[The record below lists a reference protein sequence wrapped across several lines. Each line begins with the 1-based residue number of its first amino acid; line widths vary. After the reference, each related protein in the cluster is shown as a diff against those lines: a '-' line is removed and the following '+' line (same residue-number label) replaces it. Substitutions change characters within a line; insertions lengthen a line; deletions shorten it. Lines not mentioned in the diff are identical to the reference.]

1 VAGLLSAETKS
12 KIHEAIRHYPE
23 KRSAAKAALRLAQEQ
38 LGWLSPEAVAEV
50 AIEIGLDSNAL
61 YQLSTFYDMFYN
73 QPIGRYVLGVCDN
86 LSCCLR
92 GSDRLLEHLQD
103 KLGISPGETTPDGL
117 FTLKTVDCL
126 AACGN
131 APVMMVNE
139 EYHEKLT
146 LEAVD
151 RLLEEL
157 RQKAAT
163 VKGRGES
170 SQDSGLRT
178 QDPGLGGEEA

>member
-1 VAGLLSAETKS
+1 MAGLLTEQTRAR
-12 KIHEAIRHYPE
+12 IHEAIHHYPE
-23 KRSAAKAALRLAQEQ
+23 SRSAAKAALRLAQEQ

-50 AIEIGLDSNAL
+50 AVEMDLDPNAL

-73 QPIGRYVLGVCDN
+73 QPVGRYVLGVCDN

-92 GSDRLLEHLQD
+92 GSDRLVEHLQAR
-103 KLGISPGETTPDGL
+103 LGIKPGETTPDGV

-126 AACGN
+126 ASCGT

-139 EYHEKLT
+139 EYHERLT

-151 RLLEEL
+151 RLLDEL
-157 RQKAAT
+157 RARTKA
-163 VKGRGES
+163 
-170 SQDSGLRT
+170 
-178 QDPGLGGEEA
+178 

>member
-1 VAGLLSAETKS
+1 MAGLLSDETRA
-12 KIHEAIRHYPE
+12 KIREAIHHYPE
-23 KRSAAKAALRLAQEQ
+23 KRSAAKTALRVAQEQ

-50 AIEIGLDSNAL
+50 AAEMDLDPNAL
-61 YQLSTFYDMFYN
+61 YQLATFYDMFYDR
-73 QPIGRYVLGVCDN
+73 PVGSYVLGVCDN

-92 GSDRLLEHLQD
+92 GGDRLLEYLQA
-103 KLGISPGETTPDGL
+103 KLGIAPGETTPDGV

-139 EYHEKLT
+139 EYHERLT
-146 LEAVD
+146 LEDVD

-157 RQKAAT
+157 RQKVGAGNGRAAT
-163 VKGRGES
+163 ELGTG
-170 SQDSGLRT
+170 T
-178 QDPGLGGEEA
+178 QDPKDQEA

>member
-1 VAGLLSAETKS
+1 MAGLLSEETKG
-12 KIHEAIRHYPE
+12 KIHEAVHHYPE

-50 AIEIGLDSNAL
+50 AVEMELDTNAL
-61 YQLSTFYDMFYN
+61 YQLTTFYDMFYN
-73 QPIGRYVLGVCDN
+73 QPVGRYVLGVCDN

-92 GSDRLLEHLQD
+92 GSDRLLEHLQSR
-103 KLGISPGETTPDGL
+103 LGVAPGETTPDGV

-139 EYHEKLT
+139 EYHERLT
-146 LEAVD
+146 LADVD

-157 RQKAAT
+157 RQKAGAGNGRGDT
-163 VKGRGES
+163 DMQGRGES
-170 SQDSGLRT
+170 
-178 QDPGLGGEEA
+178 A